1 MVLLVKSFL
10 VHLKAATSLL
20 AVTQPF
26 SLQDEIIFKVKFRVS
41 VMSQWEESAICYN
54 TTHNSAENVRSIH
67 FAPGHTNTSI
77 PSTHWQLIQMHWGV
91 GIGLLQTFYSLVPTR
106 QCPPTDEVSEQAASH
121 TMAFQRIRISLLT
134 RLFVFWQPVAVCL
147 GAKLGVE
154 DLNWKM
160 CIRC

>member
-41 VMSQWEESAICYN
+41 VMSQWQESAVCYN
-54 TTHNSAENVRSIH
+54 TTHNSAAHVRSIH
-67 FAPGHTNTSI
+67 FAPGHTNISI
-77 PSTHWQLIQMHWGV
+77 MSTHRQLVQMHWGV